1 MERELWIFGYGS
13 LIWRPDFAF
22 AETCAGYI
30 TGWSRRF
37 WQGSVDHRG
46 VPEAPGRVVTLASE
60 PESRCW
66 GLVYRVEADR
76 REEVLARLDHRES
89 GGFDRV
95 GVQVTPRD
103 QGRESIAA
111 ITYVAPPSNPNYL
124 GPAPMTAI
132 AEQVRQSV
140 GPSGAN
146 RDYALRLAESLRD
159 LGVEDDHVFELAAF
173 LEPRSIARRSP
184 ARRR

>member
-1 MERELWIFGYGS
+1 MNRELWIFGYGS

-22 AETCAGYI
+22 AEACPGYI

-60 PESRCW
+60 PEGLCW
-66 GLVYRVEADR
+66 GLAYRVEGDR
-76 REEVLARLDHRES
+76 CDEVLERLDHRES
-89 GGFDRV
+89 GGFDRIDV
-95 GVQVTPRD
+95 EVTLRD
-103 QGRESIAA
+103 RGRDPIAA
-111 ITYVAPPSNPNYL
+111 TTYVAPPSNPNYL

-132 AEQVRQSV
+132 AEQVRRSH

-146 RDYALRLAESLRD
+146 SEYALRLAESLRE
-159 LGVEDDHVFELAAF
+159 LGVDDAHVFELAAR
-173 LEPRSIARRSP
+173 L
-184 ARRR
+184 